1 MRKKTKLKKV
11 RNKLKRIYSE
21 FNFYNKDKIFDEI
34 LYIFL
39 SWRTPISKAE
49 LFYQELKT
57 EFQNWNDLFELSEND
72 WYKRIESGGKANDK
86 ARTLVKLLR
95 KIEED
100 IGCVEK
106 VETLFKKSDE
116 DVYQYLISLP
126 GIKDKSA
133 YCIMLY
139 TMKRAVFP
147 ADAHCLRVSQRL
159 GVIEGTNEKK
169 QDRVRGQ
176 KELNELL
183 KGDYQ
188 LCYDLHITMLQ
199 HGQKICKRNP
209 LCDQCIISYLCDYY
223 NRKVK
228 DGNLRD

>member
-11 RNKLKRIYSE
+11 RDILKKNYPE
-21 FNFYNKDKIFDEI
+21 FNFYNKEKIFDEI

-49 LFYQELKT
+49 SFYKKLKIDFQDWNKLFG
-57 EFQNWNDLFELSEND
+57 LSESN
-72 WYKRIESGGKANDK
+72 WFKRIKSGGKASDK
-86 ARTLVKLLR
+86 ARTLIKLLG
-95 KIEED
+95 KLKDDFGNIEN
-100 IGCVEK
+100 
-106 VETLFKKSDE
+106 VETLSEKSD
-116 DVYQYLISLP
+116 DKVYEYLVSLP
-126 GIKDKSA
+126 GIKNKSA

-159 GVIEGTNEKK
+159 GIIEGTNGRK

-209 LCDQCIISYLCDYY
+209 LCGQCVISQLCDYY
-223 NRKVK
+223 SNRMKN
-228 DGNLRD
+228 GN

>member
-11 RNKLKRIYSE
+11 RDILRKNYPD

-49 LFYQELKT
+49 TFYQGIKANFEDWNSLFKLT
-57 EFQNWNDLFELSEND
+57 ESD
-72 WYKRIESGGKANDK
+72 WFKRIESGGKAKDK
-86 ARTLVKLLR
+86 ARTLVKLLS
-95 KIEED
+95 KLKED
-100 IGCVEK
+100 FGNVEN
-106 VETLFKKSDE
+106 VETLFKKSDDE
-116 DVYQYLISLP
+116 VYQYLVSLP

-133 YCIMLY
+133 FCIMLY

-159 GVIEGTNEKK
+159 GIIEGTNERK
-169 QDRVRGQ
+169 QDRVSGQ

-183 KGDYQ
+183 EGDYQ

-199 HGQKICKRNP
+199 HGQKICRRNP
-209 LCDQCIISYLCDYY
+209 LCEQCVISHLCDYY
-223 NRKVK
+223 KRKVK
-228 DGNLRD
+228 DDH